1 MPDLNGLIESAVKN
15 GISLVVCLV
24 IIAIF
29 AKILQ
34 WVFKFVD
41 KLVTETLVNLTA
53 AITRLNE
60 SIGKM
65 NEATTLSLVKI
76 SQDIKDGFDTMK
88 RMADYQREEH
98 QKMMEKMEAS
108 ERRAEEVRER
118 ILAAIDKNECKAN
131 SK

>member
-1 MPDLNGLIESAVKN
+1 MELSTLIESAVKN

-41 KLVTETLVNLTA
+41 KLVTETLVNLTN

-60 SIGKM
+60 SISKV
-65 NEATTLSLVKI
+65 NEATTLTLSKI
-76 SQDIKDGFDTMK
+76 SQEIKDGFSQMSRT
-88 RMADYQREEH
+88 AQYQREEH
-98 QKMMEKMEAS
+98 QKMMERMEAS
-108 ERRAEEVRER
+108 ERRSEEVRER
-118 ILAAIDKNECKAN
+118 LLAAIDKSQCKA
-131 SK
+131 KD

>member
-1 MPDLNGLIESAVKN
+1 MPDLPALIDLAVKN

-41 KLVTETLVNLTA
+41 KLVTETLVNLTG
-53 AITRLNE
+53 AITRLND
-60 SIGKM
+60 SISRV
-65 NEATTLSLVKI
+65 NEATTLTLSRI
-76 SQDIKDGFDTMK
+76 QQEIKDGFESMK

-98 QKMMEKMEAS
+98 SKMLEKMEAS
-108 ERRAEEVRER
+108 EKRSEEVRER
-118 ILAAIDKNECKAN
+118 LLNAIDKIECK